1 MYSIGILAQ
10 DSIWEE
16 KLSSFSQDTDFRIS
30 GSFSESIPELMA
42 ASEIFADS
50 DIIWIPLP
58 GPGFI
63 ECAIQAVK
71 LSRHVLFGFPIS
83 NFPDHACM
91 LLELAKESR
100 VQVQVGHHEH
110 YNPAFRSFSSSVR
123 QPQYIEM
130 RHNIGFC
137 GDGYKQI
144 LFHSLL
150 SDIDVCISLVPDVL
164 KKFQSHT
171 TYINEYMPPVIH
183 VRLEFHNGTV
193 ASLCVN
199 PFTSDVSIKMSVL
212 QRQNILRVDLH
223 KGTATIESFSNSEMA
238 GSGTINTI
246 WPLNGF
252 PALRVDENDPEFIT
266 GECLSFLHGLRN
278 NLPSVSSLEQGC
290 EALKITR
297 NIFSKISIA
306 TS

>member
-1 MYSIGILAQ
+1 MYSIGILTHEPV
-10 DSIWEE
+10 WEE
-16 KLSSFSQDTDFRIS
+16 KLSVFSLDTEFRIS
-30 GSFSESIPELMA
+30 GSFTESVPELLP
-42 ASEIFADS
+42 ASKVFADS
-50 DIIWIPLP
+50 DVIWIPTP
-58 GPGFI
+58 GRGFI

-83 NFPDHACM
+83 LFPDQACM
-91 LLELAKESR
+91 LMELANESR

-110 YNPAFRSFSSSVR
+110 YNPAFRAFSNIVQ
-123 QPQYIEM
+123 QPQYIDLQ
-130 RHNIGFC
+130 HNIGLC
-137 GDGYKQI
+137 GDDYEQE

-150 SDIDVCISLVPDVL
+150 TDIDVCISLVPDAL

-171 TYINEYMPPVIH
+171 TYICEDAPPVIH

-193 ASLCVN
+193 ASLNVD
-199 PFTSDVSIKMSVL
+199 PFTSDKSIKMSVL
-212 QRQNILRVDLH
+212 QRRNILRVDLH
-223 KGTATIESFSNSEMA
+223 KGTATMETFDRSGLAKA
-238 GSGTINTI
+238 GTKSTI

-252 PALRVDENDPEFIT
+252 PVLSFDEDDPEFIT

-297 NIFSKISIA
+297 NIFSKISITA
-306 TS
+306 D